1 MPPEQI
7 LRIHREDQQGGII
20 FVNVSS
26 NGPLPLDLKLLA
38 TDGLDP
44 FVLNLGQHSARKFR
58 GCSSKLDDKE
68 WEDLLETFFLQQS
81 LNGNKYAAEP
91 LGTLEASATISEES
105 LLLVFRKSIS
115 GIKQRL
121 GELALEKNE
130 NEEIELF
137 GWLGTATARSDE
149 LVEKLTNLDDR
160 YKEQGQTIQVIK
172 QQLEDLIEA
181 KVEHENSLLE
191 KFREL
196 LNAKKLKIR
205 DLHRALAVAR
215 ADSENAIQ
223 TEETQEQPKP
233 KASDSKRITRGKPR
247 GGRGRGRGTRTA
259 KTAFTHSGGD
269 EAGDI
274 DGDETSP
281 DVKAPTASHSIKR
294 KAKSPPAATL
304 PSASESGEET
314 ASESRSIDQDQDQPI
329 NTPER
334 SDGSETEAE
343 DEDLDT
349 APVAQ
354 PAKNSPS
361 QPATRSRAPAKAQAR
376 APTPPPRRELPFAS
390 KVLPTRQQSQ
400 VQIDQ
405 AMDLD
410 DDETS
415 DDEL

>member
-1 MPPEQI
+1 M
-7 LRIHREDQQGGII
+7 
-20 FVNVSS
+20 VV
-26 NGPLPLDLKLLA
+26 K
-38 TDGLDP
+38 
-44 FVLNLGQHSARKFR
+44 QHSARDFC
-58 GCSSKLDDKE
+58 GSSSKLDDKE
-68 WEDLLETFFLQQS
+68 WEGLLETFFLRQS
-81 LNGNKYAAEP
+81 SHGNKYAAEP
-91 LGTLEASATISEES
+91 LGTLEASAAISEES
-105 LLLVFRKSIS
+105 LLLVFRKNIS

-121 GELALEKNE
+121 GELALKRNE

-137 GWLGTATARSDE
+137 GWLGTATARCDE
-149 LVEKLTNLDDR
+149 LVKELTNLDDR
-160 YKEQGQTIQVIK
+160 YKEQGQTIQAIN

-181 KVEHENSLLE
+181 KTEHENSLLE

-215 ADSENAIQ
+215 GDPENGTFSSAPSVDVSTSRTSAIQ
-223 TEETQEQPKP
+223 TEETQEKSKS

-247 GGRGRGRGTRTA
+247 GGRGRGKYTRTA
-259 KTAFTHSGGD
+259 ITASAHSVGD
-269 EAGDI
+269 EAGHI
-274 DGDETSP
+274 DGDKTLP
-281 DVKAPTASHSIKR
+281 DAKALTGSHSIKR
-294 KAKSPPAATL
+294 KAKNPPAAAL

-314 ASESRSIDQDQDQPI
+314 VSENRSIDQDQDQPI
-329 NTPER
+329 NTPEP
-334 SDGSETEAE
+334 SDESETEAE
-343 DEDLDT
+343 GEDEDN

-354 PAKNSPS
+354 PATNSPS
-361 QPATRSRAPAKAQAR
+361 QPATRGQAPANAKAR

-390 KVLPTRQQSQ
+390 KVVPTRQQSQ